1 MLVVFASNILILAFL
16 YLYSYK
22 KMHYGLAIG
31 VFLFF
36 FIFAIRK
43 DYGNDYSNYLDIF
56 NRFSSMPFEE
66 AIDSKYSF
74 FEIGWRFLCS
84 IFSEYGFNS
93 LVIFC
98 HAIISLSLFLVCKYC
113 IPRELAL
120 FVVFVYLFTP
130 DFMLVQLS
138 MMREGLALSLIL
150 IGVALYLK
158 RNNLLYLLGFSG
170 CAYLFHFT
178 SIVFFVFIIPLLL
191 YRRYLYKYDFVRTII
206 VLFIGSIF
214 VTGIL
219 FSKFDEITAAMD
231 SFSKYDN
238 YLGRKD
244 GMTFGIGNL
253 VEFLLMGFPAFL
265 SYKYIKDKNQ
275 LLLFQM
281 FLLSFLLVPMSFR
294 SVIFQRITLY
304 FTIFSVCVLPLSFAA
319 INKLVVKRI
328 WGLLYILFT
337 LYRFTSFF
345 YSPIYGEAYST
356 YHTIFD

>member
-1 MLVVFASNILILAFL
+1 
-16 YLYSYK
+16 
-22 KMHYGLAIG
+22 MHYGLAIG
-31 VFLFF
+31 VSLFF

-43 DYGNDYSNYLDIF
+43 DYGNDYSNYLEIF
-56 NRFSSMPFEE
+56 DRFSNMPFEE
-66 AIDSKYSF
+66 AIDNKYSF

-84 IFSEYGFNS
+84 IFSEFGFNS

-98 HAIISLSLFLVCKYC
+98 HAITSLSLFLLCKYC
-113 IPRELAL
+113 IPRNMAL
-120 FVVFVYLFTP
+120 FAVFVYLFTP

-150 IGVALYLK
+150 IGVTLYLK
-158 RNNLLYLLGFSG
+158 RNNLLYLFVFSG

-178 SIVFFVFIIPLLL
+178 SIVFIVFIIPLLL
-191 YRRYLYKYDFVRTII
+191 YRRFLYKYDFVWTI
-206 VLFIGSIF
+206 VVFFLASII

-219 FSKFDEITAAMD
+219 FSKFNEIFGAMD
-231 SFSKYDN
+231 SFSKYEN

-253 VEFLLMGFPAFL
+253 VEFLLTGFPAFL
-265 SYKYIKDKNQ
+265 SYKFIKDKNQ

-281 FLLSFLLVPMSFR
+281 FLMSFLLVPMSFR

-304 FTIFSVCVLPLSFAA
+304 FTIFSVCVLPMSFAA
-319 INKLVVKRI
+319 INKLPIKRV
-328 WGLLYILFT
+328 GCLLYILFT

-345 YSPIYGEAYST
+345 YSSIYGEAYIT